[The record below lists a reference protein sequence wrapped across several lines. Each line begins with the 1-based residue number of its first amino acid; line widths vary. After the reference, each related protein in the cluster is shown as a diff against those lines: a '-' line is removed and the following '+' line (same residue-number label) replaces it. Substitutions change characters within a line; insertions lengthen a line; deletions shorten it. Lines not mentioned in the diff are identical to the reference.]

1 LEVSARASPL
11 LESSMSLTP
20 GDVIDNKY
28 EIVRLLG
35 EGGMG
40 AVFEGR
46 NRLIERRVAIKVL
59 HAAAREAAGVVER
72 FEREARAAGL
82 IGGDHILEV
91 LDLGTLPTGDRYMVL
106 EFLDGETLA
115 QRITRRGRLTS
126 AEVAPLLRQA
136 LVGLR
141 GAHAAGI
148 VHRDLKPDNLFILK
162 EKAGHKDFLK
172 IIDFGVSKF
181 GGPSSEF
188 RMTRT
193 GSVMGTPYYMSPE
206 QAKGAASVNHQS
218 DLYSLGVI
226 AFEAVTGKV
235 PFDGTSFNDLMFKI
249 VLNEMPD
256 LQQVAPSVDAKFSA
270 IIRRAMAKEM
280 ERRYPNCDAFL
291 ADIDDYLRG
300 VDGGAVSGFGPP
312 TSPLGQEKRTLGQG
326 PRTHAEWSKTNGDRE
341 FNPAPRSK
349 TPLYVAAGLAISAA
363 VAVGAWFAARGPTE
377 ELVPEPAAPASAS
390 PATPS
395 LQAPGPA
402 PASNLAP
409 TLPREPEKV
418 ALPSNEPSPSPDTTS
433 EVDSKPAAATKTA
446 PASGKQAARSSRG
459 NSSSP
464 SVVSTSSQ
472 LAVTTVPTRAP
483 DPPPRVS
490 EPEPQAKETP
500 APVRPVEKSVKKP
513 TSNVRDFGY

>member
-1 LEVSARASPL
+1 
-11 LESSMSLTP
+11 MSLSP

-59 HAAAREAAGVVER
+59 HAAAREAVGVVER

-91 LDLGTLPTGDRYMVL
+91 LDLGTLATGDRYMVL

-115 QRITRRGRLTS
+115 QRISRRGRLTT
-126 AEVAPLLRQA
+126 AEIAPLLRQA

-181 GGPSSEF
+181 GGPSSEL

-226 AFEAVTGKV
+226 AFEAVTGSV

-249 VLNEMPD
+249 VLSEMPD
-256 LQQVAPSVDAKFSA
+256 LDRIAPGVDAKFCA
-270 IIRRAMAKEM
+270 IVRKAMAKEV
-280 ERRYPNCDAFL
+280 ERRYVSADDFL
-291 ADIDDYLRG
+291 ADIDEYLSF
-300 VDGGAVSGFGPP
+300 VEPVAVSGMGVA
-312 TSPLGQEKRTLGQG
+312 SLSASSQKRGQVV
-326 PRTHAEWSKTNGDRE
+326 RTHAEWTKTSGEAELR
-341 FNPAPRSK
+341 PRSRSK
-349 TPLYVAAGLAISAA
+349 SPLWLGVGVALTALVG
-363 VAVGAWFAARGPTE
+363 VGAWFAVRRTGEVAA
-377 ELVPEPAAPASAS
+377 ELVPELPGSSSVPPASAASVAVAPEPPS
-390 PATPS
+390 PKPSTPS
-395 LQAPGPA
+395 
-402 PASNLAP
+402 
-409 TLPREPEKV
+409 
-418 ALPSNEPSPSPDTTS
+418 TS
-433 EVDSKPAAATKTA
+433 VDSA
-446 PASGKQAARSSRG
+446 
-459 NSSSP
+459 
-464 SVVSTSSQ
+464 
-472 LAVTTVPTRAP
+472 
-483 DPPPRVS
+483 
-490 EPEPQAKETP
+490 TP
-500 APVRPVEKSVKKP
+500 APVESTAKPGDLGSSDAAGSRPPSSAEPSSAESTAKPTQTVRRSSASRKAPTTSKPTPVQPPDPPVRVIEAAPVVREAPVKEAPPAAKPVEKPVKKP
-513 TSNVRDFGY
+513 TTSSRDFGY